1 MTYQASSPVTRL
13 VLRKFS
19 DVSNDL
25 SAFRP
30 LVHRRRALINAA
42 KFYFRLNGERMS

>member
-1 MTYQASSPVTRL
+1 MAYQASSPVTGV
-13 VLRKFS
+13 VLNKFS

-30 LVHRRRALINAA
+30 LVHRRRALISAA
-42 KFYFRLNGERMS
+42 KFSVTLNGERL